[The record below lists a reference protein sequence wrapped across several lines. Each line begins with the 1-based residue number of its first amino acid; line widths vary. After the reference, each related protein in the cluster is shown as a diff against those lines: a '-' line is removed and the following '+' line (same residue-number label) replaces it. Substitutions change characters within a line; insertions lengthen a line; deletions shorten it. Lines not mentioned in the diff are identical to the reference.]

1 MPESPLVQLKKILD
15 TEASRGYD
23 NRGIFGGLD
32 KYATHWQKAAQ
43 KATIESDVIA
53 EIVSWLKAYPALT
66 IAGRTSEISEI
77 QTRLDALVNAP
88 APQAA
93 PAQPARPAPQKAPT
107 VSKQKAQKPPEKQPA
122 PQKKTTPKQKSE
134 RSISGKPDPLSQVA
148 PRAPLPPMPDGLQL
162 NSPMTILAGVGPKQ
176 SENLAKIGIN
186 SIYDALYTFPRRY
199 IDYSALKPISQLRF
213 GEEVTVIGTIQSVN
227 LRPTRNPK
235 HKILEAVL
243 GDGTGTIRLSWFNQQ
258 WLKNSLKP
266 QTQVQISGKVD
277 QYLGRLVFNSPEWEP
292 LEANALST
300 GRIVPVYG
308 LTAGLSS
315 KNMRKWMH
323 NAVGYGAS
331 RVEDPLPAA
340 LRKRLK
346 LLNTNDALVGLHFPD
361 SQEELAQ
368 ARRRIAFEE
377 LLLMQLGFQRQKAD
391 WQSQT
396 GLALPSTD
404 GWMETA
410 LATLPF
416 SLTNAQSRVLK
427 EIRNNISA
435 DKPMNRLVQGD
446 VGSGKT
452 AVAALA
458 MAVAVQNGAQ
468 AALMAPTSILAE
480 QHYSGIRKLIGKV
493 PGIDWGD
500 ENQSAVRLLQGATPA
515 KERREI
521 LAGLLDGS
529 VKVLIGTH
537 AVIQDTVEFTNLG
550 LAVIDEQHR
559 FGVGQRAALRSKG
572 ANPHLLVM
580 TATPIP
586 RSLALTVYGDLDVS
600 VIDEMPPGRQPIQT
614 RVVYPQERERCYQFI
629 RSQVEKG
636 RQAYII
642 CPLVEDTGKVVA
654 KAAVDEHKRLSSK
667 VFPDLK
673 LSLLHGRMKPSEKDA
688 IMDEFRNG
696 ETQILV
702 STSVI
707 EVGVDVPNSTIM
719 LIEGSNRFGLA
730 QLHQFRGRVGRGEH
744 KSFCLLMTEST
755 NGQPVTQEDVSERL
769 KVMESTTDGFVL
781 AEKDL
786 EIRGP
791 GDFMGTRQAGYQE
804 LHMAQLSDLAMIGS
818 ARDEA
823 NKLFKSDPNLEK
835 PVHALL
841 KARLAAFWQPG
852 AGDIS

>member
-1 MPESPLVQLKKILD
+1 MPQSPIVQLQKILE
-15 TEASRGYD
+15 TEA
-23 NRGIFGGLD
+23 NRGFDNGGIVGGLD
-32 KYATHWQKAAQ
+32 KYAVHWQKAAE
-43 KATIESDVIA
+43 KAAVDADV
-53 EIVSWLKAYPALT
+53 VTDVVGWLRAYPALT
-66 IAGRTSEISEI
+66 VEGRAAEMDAIRQKLTSAVAEKQPSSAEPK
-77 QTRLDALVNAP
+77 A
-88 APQAA
+88 AA
-93 PAQPARPAPQKAPT
+93 PVVKKQKAPT
-107 VSKQKAQKPPEKQPA
+107 KPKAPTAAPAAKPVSSKP
-122 PQKKTTPKQKSE
+122 
-134 RSISGKPDPLSQVA
+134 RVSGRLDPLAKVA
-148 PRAPLPPMPDGLQL
+148 PRAPLPPEPEKLQL
-162 NSPMTILAGVGPKQ
+162 ESPMTIVSGVGKKAA
-176 SENLAKIGIN
+176 ENLSKLGIN
-186 SIYDALYTFPRRY
+186 TIRDALYTFPRRY
-199 IDYSALKPISQLRF
+199 IDYSALKPISQLRYD
-213 GEEVTVIGTIQSVN
+213 EEVTVIGTIYSTNV
-227 LRPTRNPK
+227 RPTKNPK
-235 HKILEAVL
+235 NKILEAVL
-243 GDGTGTIRLSWFNQQ
+243 GDGTGTIKLSFFNQQ
-258 WLKNSLKP
+258 WLQKSLKP
-266 QTQVQISGKVD
+266 QMQVQVSGKVD
-277 QYLGRLVFNSPEWEP
+277 QFLGRLIFNSPEWEP

-308 LTAGLSS
+308 LTAGLSN
-315 KNMRKWMH
+315 KNMRKWMY
-323 NAVGYGAS
+323 NAVGYGAR
-331 RVEDPLPAA
+331 RVEDPLPEK

-368 ARRRIAFEE
+368 ARRRLAFEE
-377 LLLMQLGFQRQKAD
+377 LLLMQLGFRKQRAD
-391 WQSQT
+391 WQSQQ
-396 GLALPSTD
+396 GVPLPSSD
-404 GWMETA
+404 GWLETA

-416 SLTNAQSRVLK
+416 TLTGAQRRVLN
-427 EIRNNISA
+427 EIRSDIATDN
-435 DKPMNRLVQGD
+435 PMNRLVQGD

-452 AVAALA
+452 AVAAMA
-458 MAVAVQNGAQ
+458 MAAAINNGAQ

-480 QHYSGIRKLIGKV
+480 QHYTGIRKLLANV

-529 VKVLIGTH
+529 VKILIGTH
-537 AVIQDTVEFTNLG
+537 AVIQDTVEFANLG

-559 FGVGQRAALRSKG
+559 FGVQQRAALRGKG
-572 ANPHLLVM
+572 QNPHLLVM

-600 VIDEMPPGRQPIQT
+600 IIDEMPPGRQPIQT

-629 RSQVEKG
+629 RSQIEKG

-654 KAAVDEHKRLSSK
+654 KAAVDEHKRLSNK
-667 VFPDLK
+667 VFPDLS

-688 IMDEFRNG
+688 IMDEFRSG
-696 ETQILV
+696 QSQILV

-719 LIEGSNRFGLA
+719 LIEGANRFGLA

-755 NGQPVTQEDVSERL
+755 DGQPISAEDISERL

-804 LHMAQLSDLAMIGS
+804 LHMAQLSDLGMIAS
-818 ARDEA
+818 ARNEA
-823 NKLFKSDPNLEK
+823 DKLFKSDPNLEK
-835 PVHALL
+835 PDHVLL
-841 KARLAAFWQPG
+841 KARLASFWQPG
-852 AGDIS
+852 TGDIS